1 MKYPKEYL
9 DEIKTRLKVSTV
21 VSKSISIKKGGKNLL
36 GFHLLKTKKHH
47 LLQLMMK
54 KVFIIVL
61 VQVNME
67 IFLIF

>member
-9 DEIKTRLKVSTV
+9 EEVKSRLKVSTV
-21 VSKSISIKKGGKNLL
+21 VSRSVNLKKEVRNLL
-36 GFHLLKTKKHH
+36 DFLHLQMKRLP
-47 LLQLMMK
+47 LLQSMTRK
-54 KVFIIVL
+54 AFIIVL